1 MKDTN
6 LNVRVSNELKE
17 EIESLAYD
25 NLVTP
30 SEFIRF
36 SLKTIINS
44 INEKSK

>member
-1 MKDTN
+1 MKNTN
-6 LNVRVSNELKE
+6 LNIRVSSSLKE
-17 EIESLAYD
+17 EIEAISYD
-25 NLVTP
+25 NYVTP

>member
-17 EIESLAYD
+17 EIEAIAYD
-25 NLVTP
+25 NYVTP

-36 SLKTIINS
+36 SIEAVLDKIKN
-44 INEKSK
+44 K

>member
-17 EIESLAYD
+17 EIEAIAYD
-25 NLVTP
+25 NYVTP

-36 SLKTIINS
+36 SLESVIAS
-44 INEKSK
+44 INNQ